1 MKQPR
6 KIGISNTLSAMA
18 IAIVVLI
25 AALGFVSY
33 QSVSNSSQPAK
44 TTQTAGSNTT
54 QTQTF
59 VSTTTVTASNNSAY
73 VKQAIPANFPRTC
86 LTNYPTG
93 FNLNAST
100 YFIITNF
107 TMNFAQV
114 CVKYTYYPQNDT
126 RLTTNGKFNA
136 SFSGSMYITDSFG
149 NASQGGSYPY
159 DAVYASPQQVQFNST
174 GDSVIVVYD
183 FQWSF
188 IFSNFIPSYAACF
201 TPLFGIGIAQTNGE
215 GSSGIKFECSS
226 LVGNPLSAQLVGT
239 SYLKP
244 AIG

>member
-1 MKQPR
+1 M
-6 KIGISNTLSAMA
+6 GISNVVSAMA
-18 IAIVVLI
+18 IVIVVLI
-25 AALGFVSY
+25 ATVGFVSY
-33 QSVSNSSQPAK
+33 QSVSNSSQPK
-44 TTQTAGSNTT
+44 ETTTLTQTVVANTT
-54 QTQTF
+54 QPQTS
-59 VSTTTVTASNNSAY
+59 VSTTTVKASNNSAY
-73 VKQAIPANFPRTC
+73 AKQAIPANFPKTC
-86 LTNYPTG
+86 LTNYPAG

-100 YFIITNF
+100 YFIIANF

-159 DAVYASPQQVQFNST
+159 DAVYASPQNVQFNST

-201 TPLFGIGIAQTNGE
+201 TPLLGIGIAQTNGD
-215 GSSGIKFECSS
+215 GSSGINSNCGS
-226 LVGNPLSAQLVGT
+226 LVGNPLSALLVGT

-244 AIG
+244 AVG